1 VVPANV
7 AASRVGEDFGVP
19 FELIGYELLLNRSR
33 VDANVESCKCRSEI
47 LYDAKLAPE
56 TGTRAGH
63 NSQDKSLPLY
73 RVYCIEAGEPG
84 SVVAAANHR
93 FSASQAGEETRV
105 LCGGGKGN
113 WMTYTRSW

>member
-84 SVVAAANHR
+84 SVVSR
-93 FSASQAGEETRV
+93 LLIIFFQQVRQAKTREFYV
-105 LCGGGKGN
+105 GTAKESG
-113 WMTYTRSW
+113 